1 MNFSPASRKLLL
13 GFLIASSLLL
23 AFAIVGDWLPHL
35 RGPAPQTSEWYWP
48 YLLRPIG
55 QWWPS
60 AVAALL
66 TLAIAAWWINV
77 QNPRRTQTIA
87 ALISLFAASLLLQ
100 ASLIYADR
108 VDVAAELIDRT
119 LSNQASG
126 FIEPAADIGDINQL
140 LAAYPQA
147 MPQFVS
153 EHARTHPP
161 GMILAN
167 WTAIQVFSQFE
178 WLAEPAAAYVRPLR
192 CMDLWLYNRPAAVS
206 AALGAWALIPL
217 FFAALTVFPAYA
229 VSRQLLKS
237 YAVRLA
243 TILAATLPALLL
255 FAPKSVQL
263 YAPLSLFMFW
273 AFHTGLFKQSPWRLF
288 TAGAIGSLLTFFSLG
303 NAALFLLL
311 ILYGLFIILVAS
323 REGKSETL
331 WPQNPGGIIKQLLAF
346 GAGAA
351 SLWLLFWLFWQ
362 VPPWEIAFA
371 GLDQHYRLVTNIRR
385 YEWWVVWNL
394 IDLLLFSGWPLALG
408 FLGSILLAFRYWRS
422 GRIEA
427 VDVLAIVL
435 GVLILLLNFSGSARG
450 EVGRLWLF
458 FMPLLAFPSA
468 HFWKNALPGK
478 RNAVLLVALQLLMV
492 LCLGWAWRP
501 VRAVIV
507 VAEAPPMSQTLPQT
521 ELNESFAGEPL
532 KLVGL
537 SLSSTTVSPGEK
549 LELSLFWQAG
559 GPASRP
565 YTVFNHLLD
574 ESGQLVAQ
582 QDNWPVAGKWP
593 PTCWRENETI
603 VDDYLLLIPAGIEPG
618 IYHLSSGLY
627 DATNGLRVPLENG
640 RDAVDLGTIEVEP
653 R

>member
-1 MNFSPASRKLLL
+1 VNFSPASRKLLL

-23 AFAIVGDWLPHL
+23 AFAILADWLPHL
-35 RGPAPQTSEWYWP
+35 RGPAPETSEWYWP

-60 AVAALL
+60 AVAALF

-77 QNPRRTQTIA
+77 ENPRRTQTIA
-87 ALISLFAASLLLQ
+87 ALIGLFAASLLLQ
-100 ASLIYADR
+100 AALIYADR
-108 VDVAAELIDRT
+108 VDIAAELIDRT

-147 MPQFVS
+147 MPEFVS

-167 WTAIQVFSQFE
+167 WATIQAFSQFE
-178 WLAEPAAAYVRPLR
+178 WLAEPVATYVRPLR

-206 AALGAWALIPL
+206 AALGAWSLIPL
-217 FFAALTVFPAYA
+217 LFAALTVFPAYA
-229 VSRQLLKS
+229 VSRQLLNG

-243 TILAATLPALLL
+243 AILAATLPALLL
-255 FAPKSVQL
+255 FAPKSVQI

-273 AFHTGLFKQSPWRLF
+273 AFHTGLYRQSPWRLF
-288 TAGAIGSLLTFFSLG
+288 VAGAIGSLLTFFSLG

-311 ILYGLFIILVAS
+311 MLYGLFIILVAS
-323 REGKSETL
+323 QERKSETL
-331 WPQNPGGIIKQLLAF
+331 WPQDLGIIIKHLLAF

-351 SLWLLFWLFWQ
+351 SLWLLYWLFWQ

-371 GLDQHYRLVTNIRR
+371 GLDQHFRLVTNIRR
-385 YEWWVVWNL
+385 YEWWMVWNL

-408 FLGSILLAFRYWRS
+408 FLGSFLLIFRYWRS
-422 GRIEA
+422 GQLGA
-427 VDVLAIVL
+427 VDALAIAL

-478 RNAVLLVALQLLMV
+478 RNAVVLVALQLLMV

-507 VAEAPPMSQTLPQT
+507 VADAPPMSQTMPQT

-532 KLVGL
+532 KLVGF

-574 ESGQLVAQ
+574 ETGQLVAQ
-582 QDNWPVAGKWP
+582 QDNWPVDGKWP
-593 PTCWRENETI
+593 PTCWRENKTI
-603 VDDYLLLIPAGIEPG
+603 VDDYLLPIPASSEPG

-627 DATNGLRVPLENG
+627 DANNGLRVPLENG